1 MKTKTEHISIYV
13 MQLKQYLGGIY
24 TFKYLYEQR
33 PDFNSIIL
41 YFGLTA
47 LGGEKVQ
54 TKLKAKRKDTLRL
67 EKQMKYKMER
77 EKSVKTEVCPLKRL
91 AKLIN

>member
-41 YFGLTA
+41 
-47 LGGEKVQ
+47 Q
-54 TKLKAKRKDTLRL
+54 RL
-67 EKQMKYKMER
+67 EGKKCKLNSKQKGR
-77 EKSVKTEVCPLKRL
+77 IP
-91 AKLIN
+91 